1 MAYLEMRG
9 ITKTFPGGVL
19 ANADIDLS
27 VEQGEIHALVGE
39 NGAGK
44 STLMKIL
51 YGMEHPDTG
60 TIKLNGQ
67 PVHIG
72 SPQTAIQLGIGMV
85 HQHFQLIP
93 SLTVAE
99 NVALGYEPQRGLLV
113 DEAAM
118 RERVAQ
124 LSETF
129 GLRVDPNA
137 RVADLSVGIQ
147 QRVEILKLLYRDA
160 HLLILDEPTAVLTPQ
175 EVDDLFAVLRRL
187 VGEGRTAIFI
197 THKLYEVM
205 NICQR
210 ATVLRRGQVAGEVN
224 VAESSAAELAHLM
237 VGREVQPSALPDEA
251 PEQTEERLVVRALDV
266 ADERGLPALK
276 QISFTLFAGE
286 ILGIAG
292 VEGNGQHELIE
303 TLIGNRKA
311 RSGDILLNG
320 QALTNLSVRERRARG
335 MAIIP
340 EDRNR
345 EGLSKT
351 MLIWENL
358 VADSYHQPAASRQG
372 FLRIGSIRHTAQ
384 QLIRQ
389 YDIRTPS
396 ENVEVGTLS
405 GGNAQKII
413 IARELEHTPAVLIA
427 AQPTRGLDIG
437 AARFVHEQMIALRAA
452 GVGVLLISADLD
464 ELLALSDRIAV
475 LFEGR
480 ILKTFGHKAFTREL
494 VGMTMAGKMES
505 ETAP

>member
-1 MAYLEMRG
+1 
-9 ITKTFPGGVL
+9 
-19 ANADIDLS
+19 
-27 VEQGEIHALVGE
+27 
-39 NGAGK
+39 
-44 STLMKIL
+44 
-51 YGMEHPDTG
+51 
-60 TIKLNGQ
+60 
-67 PVHIG
+67 
-72 SPQTAIQLGIGMV
+72 
-85 HQHFQLIP
+85 
-93 SLTVAE
+93 
-99 NVALGYEPQRGLLV
+99 
-113 DEAAM
+113 
-118 RERVAQ
+118 AQ

-129 GLRVDPNA
+129 GLRVDPSV

-187 VGEGRTAIFI
+187 VLEGRTAIFI

-210 ATVLRRGQVAGEVN
+210 ATVLRRGQVAGQVD
-224 VAESSAAELAHLM
+224 VAKSSIAELAQLM
-237 VGREVQPSALPDEA
+237 VGHEVQPSALPDT
-251 PEQTEERLVVRALDV
+251 PPQQTEERLVVRALDV
-266 ADERGLPALK
+266 TDERGLPALK

-286 ILGIAG
+286 ILGLAG
-292 VEGNGQHELIE
+292 VEGNGQHELVE
-303 TLIGNRKA
+303 ALIGKRTVKA
-311 RSGDILLNG
+311 GDILLSG
-320 QALTNLSVRERRARG
+320 QAVTHMSVRERRTRG

-358 VADSYHQPAASRQG
+358 VADTYHQPSASRQG
-372 FLRIGSIRHTAQ
+372 FLRIGSIRRTAQ

-413 IARELEHTPAVLIA
+413 IARELERQPAVLIA

-437 AARFVHEQMIALRAA
+437 ATRFVHEQMIALRAA
-452 GVGVLLISADLD
+452 GVAVLLISADLD

-475 LFEGR
+475 IFEGR
-480 ILKTFGHKAFTREL
+480 ILKTFGHKSFTREQ
-494 VGMTMAGKMES
+494 VGMYMAGKTES
-505 ETAP
+505 EAAR